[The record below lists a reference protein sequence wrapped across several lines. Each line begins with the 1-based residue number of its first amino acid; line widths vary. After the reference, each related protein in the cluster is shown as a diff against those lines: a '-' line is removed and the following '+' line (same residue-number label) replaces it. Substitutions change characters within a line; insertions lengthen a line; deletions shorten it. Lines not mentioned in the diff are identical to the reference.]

1 MAYIIYTVEKIEKE
15 IDITALLIFSNHIKK
30 LDLSGPGVFKPPL
43 PSLVVRPLKK
53 TYSSEERKKIRGS
66 TTKGRIAPYRL
77 GQRFIFF

>member
-15 IDITALLIFSNHIKK
+15 KDITALLIFSNHMKK
-30 LDLSGPGVFKPPL
+30 LVVNWFFNHP
-43 PSLVVRPLKK
+43 PSLVVRQLKK

-77 GQRFIFF
+77 GQWFNIF